1 MELDLRLPGDLGAA
15 AAARHAF
22 DGLEGVT
29 DRQTLEDVRLL
40 VSELVTNSLRHGGGF
55 DQGWIDIRV
64 ETSPNGLR
72 VEVIDPGPG
81 FEPLIASSMPGV
93 GAGYGLAIVDHLAD
107 RWGVAHDEHTK
118 VWFEL
123 DGARSA

>member
-1 MELDLRLPGDLGAA
+1 MELDLRLPGDLRAA

-22 DGLEGVT
+22 DGLEGVA
-29 DRQTLEDVRLL
+29 DHETLEDVRLL

-55 DQGWIDIRV
+55 DQGWIDIKV
-64 ETSPNGLR
+64 ETSTGGLR

-81 FEPLIASSMPGV
+81 FEPLIEAPA
-93 GAGYGLAIVDHLAD
+93 AGSRVSGLTIVDHLAD
-107 RWGVAHDEHTK
+107 RWGVAHDEHTR

-123 DGARSA
+123 DVTERA